1 MASTYT
7 IKKGDTLDAVAQQ
20 LGVDSAQLASANN
33 LQSGA
38 SLVEGNVLNI
48 PGATSAAS
56 ATGTTTTTAPAAKPS
71 ATPYTGLAGLTS
83 GTQSKL
89 GELGQGYT
97 ASDSVNAA
105 QQYLQSVVNGKPG
118 DYQSQYQGQLES
130 LYNQIMNR
138 DPFTF
143 DLNGDMLYNQYK
155 DQYTQLGQQA
165 MMDTMGQAAMLTGGY
180 GNSYAQTAGQ
190 QAYQQYLTQLN
201 NIIPDLYQMAQDRY
215 NQAGQDLRD
224 RLSLTQGLEDAAYGK
239 YRDTVTDWNAE
250 RDYANQEYWNQYNSD
265 YSNYQNML
273 NYWNTIA
280 QQEHG
285 QYNTERE
292 MAYAQAMAA
301 IQVGVVPSTALLNKA
316 GISSAD
322 AKKMAKAYKNG
333 GSGGG
338 GGGGGGG
345 GSSRSYSGGGSG
357 KKSYSSGGGNYNSSA
372 TSTPAPAPKM
382 TEQEKKQRDYYNNLH
397 AYLISG
403 SGKNAS
409 NDMKRQRVQ
418 TAYDSGKI
426 SASQYKALMVKFG
439 K

>member
-7 IKKGDTLDAVAQQ
+7 IKQGDTLDAVAKQ
-20 LGVDSAQLASANN
+20 LGINSAQLASANN
-33 LQSGA
+33 LQTGA
-38 SLVEGNVLNI
+38 ALTAGNVLNV
-48 PGATSAAS
+48 PAAAKS
-56 ATGTTTTTAPAAKPS
+56 TTTTTTTKTTKPAAS
-71 ATPYTGLAGLTS
+71 PYTGLAGLS
-83 GTQSKL
+83 SNTQKQ
-89 GELGQGYT
+89 LGQYANGYV

-105 QQYLQSVVNGKPG
+105 QQYLQNVINGKPG

-130 LYNQIMNR
+130 LYNQVMNR

-201 NIIPDLYQMAQDRY
+201 NIVPDLYKMAQDRY

-224 RLSLTQGLEDAAYGK
+224 QLSLTQGLEDAAYGK
-239 YRDTVTDWNAE
+239 YRDTVSDWNAE
-250 RDYANQEYWNQYNSD
+250 RDYANEEYWNRYNSD
-265 YSNYQNML
+265 YANYQNML

-280 QQEHG
+280 QQEHS
-285 QYNTERE
+285 QYNTNRE

-301 IQVGVVPSTALLNKA
+301 IQAGVVPSTDLLNRA
-316 GISSAD
+316 GISAAD
-322 AKKMAKAYKNG
+322 AKAMAKVYKKG

-345 GSSRSYSGGGSG
+345 GSSRSYSSYSSGGKKSSSGS
-357 KKSYSSGGGNYNSSA
+357 KSYSSGSG
-372 TSTPAPAPKM
+372 STKAPTTTAPAP
-382 TEQEKKQRDYYNNLH
+382 TEKQSTYYTNLKK
-397 AYLISG
+397 YLSTTGSKTYDTTKANRVDAAVRSG
-403 SGKNAS
+403 GLTS
-409 NDMKRQRVQ
+409 
-418 TAYDSGKI
+418 
-426 SASQYKALMVKFG
+426 SQAAKLKKELG
-439 K
+439 I

>member
-7 IKKGDTLDAVAQQ
+7 IKQGDTLDAVAKQ
-20 LGVDSAQLASANN
+20 LGINSAQLASANN
-33 LQSGA
+33 LQTGA
-38 SLVEGNVLNI
+38 ALTAGNVLNV
-48 PGATSAAS
+48 PAAAKS
-56 ATGTTTTTAPAAKPS
+56 TTTTTTTKTTKPAAS
-71 ATPYTGLAGLTS
+71 PYTGLAGLS
-83 GTQSKL
+83 SNTQKQ
-89 GELGQGYT
+89 LGQYANGYV

-105 QQYLQSVVNGKPG
+105 QQYLQNVINGKPG

-130 LYNQIMNR
+130 LYNQVMNR

-201 NIIPDLYQMAQDRY
+201 NIVPDLYKMAQDRY

-224 RLSLTQGLEDAAYGK
+224 QLSLTQGLEDAAYGK
-239 YRDTVTDWNAE
+239 YRDTVSDWNAE
-250 RDYANQEYWNQYNSD
+250 RDYANEEYWNRYNSD
-265 YSNYQNML
+265 YANYQNML

-280 QQEHG
+280 QQEHS
-285 QYNTERE
+285 QYNTNRE

-301 IQVGVVPSTALLNKA
+301 IQAGVVPSTDLLNRA
-316 GISSAD
+316 GISAAD
-322 AKKMAKAYKNG
+322 AKAMAKVYKKG

-345 GSSRSYSGGGSG
+345 GSSRSYS
-357 KKSYSSGGGNYNSSA
+357 SYSSGSG
-372 TSTPAPAPKM
+372 STKAPTTTAPAP
-382 TEQEKKQRDYYNNLH
+382 TEKQSTYYTNLKK
-397 AYLISG
+397 YLSTGAGGKADSTTKANRVDAAVRSG
-403 SGKNAS
+403 GLTS
-409 NDMKRQRVQ
+409 
-418 TAYDSGKI
+418 
-426 SASQYKALMVKFG
+426 SQAAKLKKELG
-439 K
+439 I

>member
-56 ATGTTTTTAPAAKPS
+56 ATGTTTTTAPAAKPA

-180 GNSYAQTAGQ
+180 GNSYAQTLGQ
-190 QAYQQYLTQLN
+190 QAYQGYLQNLGDRV
-201 NIIPDLYQMAQDRY
+201 PELYELALRRY
-215 NQAGQDLRD
+215 NQQTEDLM
-224 RLSLTQGLEDAAYGK
+224 
-239 YRDTVTDWNAE
+239 
-250 RDYANQEYWNQYNSD
+250 NQYQLHLKQEGRSAGSQNPGYDNQGYDKALVKQAQRLVGATADGMWGPKSAAAARAKG
-265 YSNYQNML
+265 YSTL
-273 NYWNTIA
+273 AEVIA
-280 QQEHG
+280 
-285 QYNTERE
+285 
-292 MAYAQAMAA
+292 
-301 IQVGVVPSTALLNKA
+301 AL
-316 GISSAD
+316 
-322 AKKMAKAYKNG
+322 
-333 GSGGG
+333 
-338 GGGGGGG
+338 
-345 GSSRSYSGGGSG
+345 
-357 KKSYSSGGGNYNSSA
+357 
-372 TSTPAPAPKM
+372 
-382 TEQEKKQRDYYNNLH
+382 
-397 AYLISG
+397 
-403 SGKNAS
+403 KNA
-409 NDMKRQRVQ
+409 
-418 TAYDSGKI
+418 T
-426 SASQYKALMVKFG
+426 
-439 K
+439 